1 LIPGENALVIDHPE
15 KVYILGPYLSAL
27 DFVPNCIASH
37 GDGVYLDE
45 MGFFEGERVGCQIP
59 LP

>member
-1 LIPGENALVIDHPE
+1 MIDHPE